1 MSEIPQQAG
10 PDLHALFGIDGEE
23 RANVEPV
30 VSLERDEHEDPSF
43 EPAGGEASE
52 ERVQLDLSATALA
65 ESYADSEAA
74 AEREHSGEGELAEAQ
89 VPAVGL
95 PGDAEPPLGSPA
107 APTLDL
113 PGAED
118 REQADAPR
126 AEAGGAAEEWSGITR
141 PSRRGSSPRFLT
153 DVIVDM
159 GLASRG
165 QVEDALESSRIS
177 GTTPERVLLDA
188 GSLTQDGLAR
198 ALAERYGL
206 DHLDL
211 GVFTVDMSAAN
222 LVTTAIAKR
231 YQAVP
236 VAFADNRT
244 LLVAMADPSNVLA
257 VDDIAIMTG
266 YEVRVAV
273 APPDDIVG
281 LVSRLDRL
289 DDVETSGNAVLEAE
303 EDQAELVALHE
314 TSEDAPVIKLVNQVV
329 AQAVERGASD
339 IHLAPDGR
347 ELRVRF
353 RIDGVLQ
360 DITTVPRRMAAGVV
374 SRIKIMAEL
383 DIAERRLPQDGRVGL
398 VVDGRHIDL
407 RVVTLPSVHGEG
419 IVMRVLDKA
428 SVVVELNKLGMADAE
443 RERFER
449 ACRQTHGAVLV
460 TGPTGSGKST
470 TLYAAL
476 QLLNTPE
483 KNIITVEDPV
493 EYEMA
498 GLTQVQVSSKV
509 GLTFAIGLRSMVR
522 ADPDVIM
529 VGEIRDRETA
539 QIAVESALTGHL
551 VLSTLHTNDAPSAIT
566 RMIEMGIEP
575 FLVASALECVVA
587 QRLARMLCPSCKRR
601 TIIAADVLR
610 DNGYNARVELEAYEP
625 VGCRRC
631 GGSGYRGRVGLYEVM
646 QMTPEIQTMALE
658 RQPAEAIREVAVRQ
672 GMTRLR
678 DDGLQKVKQGRTSIA
693 EIARVI
699 GGN

>member
-1 MSEIPQQAG
+1 MSDVPQQAD
-10 PDLHALFGIDGEE
+10 PDLHAIFDLDGEADGGSE
-23 RANVEPV
+23 PIILGRASDGEDELLPDIQLEPSIDVEPF
-30 VSLERDEHEDPSF
+30 DEE
-43 EPAGGEASE
+43 GGEA
-52 ERVQLDLSATALA
+52 L
-65 ESYADSEAA
+65 ESSFE
-74 AEREHSGEGELAEAQ
+74 
-89 VPAVGL
+89 
-95 PGDAEPPLGSPA
+95 EPP
-107 APTLDL
+107 
-113 PGAED
+113 AEVRD
-118 REQADAPR
+118 ADAM
-126 AEAGGAAEEWSGITR
+126 GITR
-141 PSRRGSSPRFLT
+141 PSRKGSSQRFLT
-153 DVIVDM
+153 DVIVAM
-159 GLASRG
+159 GLASRK
-165 QVEDALESSRIS
+165 QVDEALESSRNL
-177 GTTPERVLLDA
+177 GATPERVLLDNGA
-188 GSLTQDGLAR
+188 LTQDGLAR

-222 LVTTAIAKR
+222 LVSTTVAKR

-236 VAFADNRT
+236 VAFADKRT

-266 YEVRVAV
+266 YEIRVAV
-273 APPDDIVG
+273 APPDDIAA

-289 DDVETSGNAVLEAE
+289 EDVVDESSAVAE
-303 EDQAELVALHE
+303 EEDAEVVALHE
-314 TSEDAPVIKLVNQVV
+314 TSDDAPVIKLVNQLVG
-329 AQAVERGASD
+329 QAVERGASD
-339 IHLAPDGR
+339 LHLAPDGR
-347 ELRVRF
+347 EMRVRF

-360 DITTVPRRMAAGVV
+360 DITSVPRRMAAGVV

-383 DIAERRLPQDGRVGL
+383 NIAEKRIPQDGRVGL
-398 VVDGRHIDL
+398 VVDGRHVDL

-419 IVMRVLDKA
+419 VVMRVLDKA
-428 SVVVELNKLGMADAE
+428 SVVVELDRLGMADAE

-449 ACRQTHGAVLV
+449 ACGETHGAVLV

-493 EYEMA
+493 EYEMS

-509 GLTFAIGLRSMVR
+509 GLTFATGLRAMVR

-566 RMIEMGIEP
+566 RLIEMGVEP
-575 FLVASALECVVA
+575 FLVASALDCVVA
-587 QRLARMLCPSCKRR
+587 QRLARMLCPNCKKR
-601 TIIAADVLR
+601 TIIPASVLI
-610 DNGYNARVELEAYEP
+610 DSGYKARMELEAYEP

-631 GGSGYRGRVGLYEVM
+631 GGSGYKGRVGLYEVM
-646 QMTPEIQTMALE
+646 KMTPEIQTMALE
-658 RQPAEAIREVAVRQ
+658 RKPAEAIRDVAVRQ

-678 DDGLQKVKQGRTSIA
+678 DDGLQKVRQGRTSIA
-693 EIARVI
+693 EVARVV
-699 GGN
+699 GSN

>member
-1 MSEIPQQAG
+1 MSDASQQTG
-10 PDLHALFGIDGEE
+10 PDLHAIFGIDGEPEAGAESVISVE
-23 RANVEPV
+23 RNGEL
-30 VSLERDEHEDPSF
+30 SEDVDF
-43 EPAGGEASE
+43 E
-52 ERVQLDLSATALA
+52 ALA
-65 ESYADSEAA
+65 AEVPDSEL
-74 AEREHSGEGELAEAQ
+74 EPEIEAGQ
-89 VPAVGL
+89 DIRAVSR
-95 PGDAEPPLGSPA
+95 PEPE
-107 APTLDL
+107 
-113 PGAED
+113 AED
-118 REQADAPR
+118 
-126 AEAGGAAEEWSGITR
+126 GAWTGITR

-159 GLASRG
+159 EMASRK
-165 QVEDALESSRIS
+165 QVEDALEASRNS
-177 GTTPERVLLDA
+177 GTTPERVLLEN

-211 GVFTVDMSAAN
+211 GVFQVDMSAAN
-222 LVTTAIAKR
+222 LVNTSVAKR

-236 VAFADNRT
+236 VAFTDKRT
-244 LLVAMADPSNVLA
+244 LLIAMADPSNVLA

-273 APPDDIVG
+273 APPDDIAA

-289 DDVETSGNAVLEAE
+289 EDVVGESGSSLEEAE
-303 EDQAELVALHE
+303 EDEVVALHE
-314 TSEDAPVIKLVNQVV
+314 TSDDAPVVKLVNQIV

-347 ELRVRF
+347 EVRVRF

-360 DITTVPRRMAAGVV
+360 DVTSVPRKMAAGVV

-383 DIAERRLPQDGRVGL
+383 NIAEKRLPQDGRVGL
-398 VVDGRHIDL
+398 VVDGRHVDL

-428 SVVVELNKLGMADAE
+428 SVVVELDKLGMADPE

-449 ACRQTHGAVLV
+449 ACGQTHGAVLV

-476 QLLNTPE
+476 KMLNSPE

-493 EYEMA
+493 EYEMD
-498 GLTQVQVSSKV
+498 GLTQVQVATKV
-509 GLTFAIGLRSMVR
+509 GLTFAMGLRSMVR

-566 RMIEMGIEP
+566 RLIEMGIEP

-601 TIIAADVLR
+601 TIIPATVLQES
-610 DNGYNARVELEAYEP
+610 GYKARVELEAYEP

-631 GGSGYRGRVGLYEVM
+631 AGSGYRGRVGLYEVM
-646 QMTPEIQTMALE
+646 KMSPEIQTMALE
-658 RQPAEAIREVAVRQ
+658 RQPAEAIRVVAVQQ

-678 DDGLQKVKQGRTSIA
+678 DDGLQKVRQGRTSIA

-699 GGN
+699 GSN